1 VHFVFDLRACVC
13 AAASATFGFTNHLA
27 KAKADYDDFFEVWKF
42 ADPDVPLL
50 KQARAEYLVATEK
63 RQAITDTSVLPKHA
77 PASRVQCRADSCLA
91 HTPLH
96 RRPEPNLKHA
106 LAGVMRRIK
115 LCDPK

>member
-1 VHFVFDLRACVC
+1 MHFVFDLRACVC
-13 AAASATFGFTNHLA
+13 AAASVTFGFTNHLA
-27 KAKADYDDFFEVWKF
+27 KAKADYDVFFEVWKF

-77 PASRVQCRADSCLA
+77 HASRIQCRADSCLA

-96 RRPEPNLKHA
+96 RR
-106 LAGVMRRIK
+106 RRTQY
-115 LCDPK
+115 